1 MATSW
6 TRHGSNNGGW
16 RDPRRYRGR
25 RAAGLGIGAGVL
37 VMLLL
42 YRAYGQPQ
50 ANRTELVIRSAPLT
64 ATAAASSGAVNPA
77 VAGAPVDAP
86 TTAAPPPPAPSLPAT
101 SELLRPGTVSTGRL
115 DLSLDGGAPGQV
127 AVSSRY
133 TVTSGCQ
140 PLFVDLFALREG
152 RWSRVWSASDDGPF
166 GPLLPAPEQSASGC
180 YPQLKLFSTQ
190 PATNGAA
197 AELLLSAAYA
207 DGSARFVALGWDA
220 VNGTPVPL
228 FDWRTGPNGRISRS
242 PDGQRVEISESL
254 LPPPL
259 PPELQFAGDNGRLTQ
274 LVSFEGGTPAVVSR
288 KLAPNCD
295 YGRLT
300 PGSVAS
306 WQDGAPALLVIDC
319 SSGDHQVVAVNAAPE
334 LQPTGIGWQDLRDG
348 DTVQIDYAPD
358 SLEPAS
364 LDDAIPAAAALV
376 DYAANTR
383 HTAAQRSAQSSA
395 PRSSSQAPASQP
407 ARQYAPSGSG
417 NRGASGSSGAG
428 SGSTS
433 HSSSGSAS
441 GSGAGSSTRSSSA
454 GGSSGSTHSQPA
466 ATRSAPPAP
475 LVTPPPPPRGLPGS
489 APPAPQ

>member
-16 RDPRRYRGR
+16 RDPRLR
-25 RAAGLGIGAGVL
+25 RRLLAGLGAGAGVL
-37 VMLLL
+37 VVLLL

-50 ANRTELVIRSAPLT
+50 ANRSELVIRSVPLASATVAPALSA
-64 ATAAASSGAVNPA
+64 ATAAAPA
-77 VAGAPVDAP
+77 DAP
-86 TTAAPPPPAPSLPAT
+86 TPAPVATAATALPAT
-101 SELLRPGTVSTGRL
+101 TDLLRPGTVSTGRL
-115 DLSLDGGAPGQV
+115 DLALDGGTPGEV
-127 AVSSRY
+127 AVASRY

-140 PLFVDLFALREG
+140 PLFADVFALRDG
-152 RWSRVWSASDDGPF
+152 RWSRVWSAGDGGPF

-180 YPQLKLFSTQ
+180 YPQLKLFAAQ
-190 PATNGAA
+190 PGTNGA

-220 VNGTPVPL
+220 ANGVPAPL
-228 FDWRTGPNGRISRS
+228 FDWRTGPDGRVTRS

-274 LVSFEGGTPAVVSR
+274 LVSFESGTPAVVSR

-306 WQDGAPALLVIDC
+306 WQEGAPSLLVIDC
-319 SSGDHQVVAVNAAPE
+319 SSGDHQVVAVDAVPE
-334 LQPTGIGWQDLRDG
+334 LQPAGIGWQDLRDG
-348 DTVQIDYAPD
+348 DTVQIDFSPD

-364 LDDAIPAAAALV
+364 LDGAIPTAAAIV

-383 HTAAQRSAQSSA
+383 HTAAQRSSQSGTQRASGSA
-395 PRSSSQAPASQP
+395 PPSQP
-407 ARQYAPSGSG
+407 ARQYVPSSSSSSRGTGSG
-417 NRGASGSSGAG
+417 AGAAGSSTTRSSSGAAAS
-428 SGSTS
+428 SGGTSSTTR
-433 HSSSGSAS
+433 SSTSGSAS
-441 GSGAGSSTRSSSA
+441 STR
-454 GGSSGSTHSQPA
+454 GQPA
-466 ATRSAPPAP
+466 ATRTAPPAP
-475 LVTPPPPPRGLPGS
+475 LVTPPPPPRGLPGA
-489 APPAPQ
+489 APPPPQ